1 MIEPNKY
8 RGTTVTEF
16 SERHFSLLVTLAL
29 FLGLTLLAAGHTTT
43 FMGRTLAL
51 FSFCVTLLLWLAL
64 LYQCARARPLTA
76 LMELLAVVLFIGF
89 IAVSVATV
97 LAWWAWRVV
106 VLPVV
111 FYLSLFLILDE
122 RGLTRRPAFA
132 TRRSLQLGLRLFCL
146 LLAGLL
152 AYLLKFF

>member
-1 MIEPNKY
+1 MTQTKY

-29 FLGLTLLAAGHTTT
+29 FLGLTLLADGHTATH
-43 FMGRTLAL
+43 MGRTLAL

-64 LYQCARARPLTA
+64 LYQCAQARPWTA
-76 LMELLAVVLFIGF
+76 LMELLAVVLFVGF

-97 LAWWAWRVV
+97 LAWWSWRVV

-111 FYLSLFLILDE
+111 FYLCLFLILDE
-122 RGLTRRPAFA
+122 SGLTRRPAFA
-132 TRRSLQLGLRLFCL
+132 ARSLQIGLRLFCL

-152 AYLLKFF
+152 AYLLKFL

>member
-1 MIEPNKY
+1 MTQTKY
-8 RGTTVTEF
+8 CGTTVTEF

-29 FLGLTLLAAGHTTT
+29 FLGLTLLADGHTATL
-43 FMGRTLAL
+43 MGRTLAL

-64 LYQCARARPLTA
+64 LYQCAQARPWTA
-76 LMELLAVVLFIGF
+76 LMELLAVVLFVGF

-97 LAWWAWRVV
+97 LAWWSWRVV

-111 FYLSLFLILDE
+111 FYLCLFLILDE
-122 RGLTRRPAFA
+122 SGLTRRPAFA
-132 TRRSLQLGLRLFCL
+132 ARSLQIGLRLFCL

-152 AYLLKFF
+152 AYLLKFL